1 MQKIMTH
8 YLPWPMET
16 AANPA
21 SNGSDEV
28 PRWMQPASNISL
40 DFHGDPLKAKLVVFS
55 DGNHHMALLEVIRRF
70 QQLHPNVQDVFYATT
85 PPGVLL
91 DIIKHGAITLGNLSL
106 SRQPHVF
113 ISPEFI
119 LQKLFASGAVNHYP
133 AFMRSCGNVMLVRH
147 GNPKGIENLSS
158 LLRDDVTLFL
168 SNPKTET
175 ASYQVYRN
183 TLLSMARL
191 MGIDTDI
198 MQGYLDCATSSILY
212 GERIHHREAPQYVYD
227 GRADVAV
234 VYYHLALRYSRIF
247 PEQFSIVPL
256 TGEGA
261 TPADEAGNEQT
272 TYYLSTMKAPGEFGQ
287 AFVAFCLTDEVAE
300 IYRSHG
306 LQRPA

>member
-1 MQKIMTH
+1 MTH

-16 AANPA
+16 AADQTSKN
-21 SNGSDEV
+21 NDEV

-70 QQLHPNVQDVFYATT
+70 KQLHPEIQDVFYATT

-91 DIIKHGAITLGNLSL
+91 DIIKNAAITLGNLTL

-113 ISPEFI
+113 ISPEFM
-119 LQKLFASGAVNHYP
+119 LKKLYASGAVNKYQ

-175 ASYQVYRN
+175 ASYQVYCN
-183 TLLSMARL
+183 TLLSMARSA
-191 MGIDTDI
+191 GIESDA
-198 MQGYLDCATSSILY
+198 MQNYLDSATSSILY

-227 GRADVAV
+227 GRADVAL
-234 VYYHLALRYSRIF
+234 VYYHLALRYTRIF
-247 PEQFSIVPL
+247 PDQFSLVPL
-256 TGEGA
+256 SGEGA
-261 TPADEAGNEQT
+261 TPADETGNEQT
-272 TYYLSTMKAPGEFGQ
+272 SYFLSTMKSPGEFGQ
-287 AFVAFCLTDEVAE
+287 AFVEFCLTDEVAE
-300 IYRSHG
+300 IYRAHG
-306 LQRPA
+306 LQRPV

>member
-1 MQKIMTH
+1 MTH
-8 YLPWPMET
+8 YLTWPLET
-16 AANPA
+16 AAHPA
-21 SNGSDEV
+21 SNRTDETS
-28 PRWMQPASNISL
+28 RWMQPASNISL
-40 DFHGDPLKAKLVVFS
+40 DFHGDPLQAKLVVFS

-70 QQLHPNVQDVFYATT
+70 QQLQPNVQDVFYATT

-91 DIIKHGAITLGNLSL
+91 DIIKHGAIILGNLTL

-119 LQKLFASGAVNHYP
+119 LQKLYATGAVNNYQ
-133 AFMRSCGNVMLVRH
+133 AFMRSCGNVMLVPH

-175 ASYQVYRN
+175 ASYQVYYN
-183 TLLSMARL
+183 TLLSMARS
-191 MGIDTDI
+191 MGIETGI
-198 MQGYLDCATSSILY
+198 MQSYLDSTTSSILY

-234 VYYHLALRYSRIF
+234 VYYHLALRYTRIF

-261 TPADEAGNEQT
+261 TPADETGNEQT
-272 TYYLSTMKAPGEFGQ
+272 TYYLSTMQDPGEFGQ
-287 AFVAFCLTDEVAE
+287 AFVEFCLTDEVAE
-300 IYRSHG
+300 IYRAHG
-306 LQRPA
+306 LQKPV